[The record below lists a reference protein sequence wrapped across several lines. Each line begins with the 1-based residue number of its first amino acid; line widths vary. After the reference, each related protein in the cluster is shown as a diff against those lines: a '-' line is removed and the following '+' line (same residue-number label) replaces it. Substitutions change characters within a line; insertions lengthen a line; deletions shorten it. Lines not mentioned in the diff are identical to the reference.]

1 MKTQS
6 SWSLFD
12 IGRSK
17 CLASLIPPTPSAAYA
32 LDLGCGSGLMTEIVG
47 KKGYTYVGL
56 DISKNALLKAHES
69 NSTDYVHFLQ
79 GDVDSLPLK
88 RLFKLVIALEIIEH
102 LQDPRKLL
110 VAINKVLLDNG
121 YLVISTPNRVSLE
134 GFKGKMEER
143 LLKKRWNAWN
153 MEHKHIFSS
162 FEFLSLF
169 DENFSLIQVLGYY
182 FLPKIASE
190 RFEQKWWF
198 GRHLRFL
205 NAHRW
210 PLSFLGFQTIALLKK
225 VRVN

>member
-1 MKTQS
+1 
-6 SWSLFD
+6 
-12 IGRSK
+12 
-17 CLASLIPPTPSAAYA
+17 
-32 LDLGCGSGLMTEIVG
+32 MTEIVRT
-47 KKGYTYVGL
+47 KGYTYIGL
-56 DISKNALLKAHES
+56 DISKNSLLKACES
-69 NSTDYVHFLQ
+69 SSAEYVHFLQ
-79 GDVDSLPLK
+79 GDVGSLPLK
-88 RLFKLVIALEIIEH
+88 CLFKLVIALEIIEH

-110 VAINKVLLDNG
+110 VEINKVLLDNG
-121 YLVISTPNRVSLE
+121 YLVISTPNMVSLE
-134 GFKGKMEER
+134 GFKGKMEEII
-143 LLKKRWNAWN
+143 LKKRWNAWN

-162 FEFLSLF
+162 FEFLSFF

-198 GRHLRFL
+198 GRHLRFF